1 MSKKTQSCLLRDR
14 KMLFAKTS
22 TVVMTGLTMGMILIN
37 LAWSVGSLQNGTVPA
52 GNTALLKFASYSEL
66 KAYLNNTVNW
76 WPYYNDVKR
85 SGGIFPSASTA
96 AEGYAVDYSKT
107 NIQVEGVDEADIV
120 KSDGEYLYVALG
132 ERVLIVKAY
141 PAADAHVVTEIKLNG
156 TIAGLFINEDR
167 LVVFEYGMQAISYTR
182 AEETMIYNENLLHIR
197 IYDVTDRNSPVLART
212 VSSDGWYFTS
222 RMIGDYVYVV
232 VNEYAYLR
240 EGEVPLPII
249 INQGQREEV
258 SATSIYYTNV
268 SDYSYGFTTIIAVN
282 VKDDNVEPGHETFL
296 IGNSGGIYAS
306 LNNIYLAVPR
316 YDYET
321 GAEATQIHRLGIQE
335 DKITCE
341 ASGEVPGRILN
352 QFSMDEYNGYFRI
365 ATTMGQVSRMLT
377 EASSSNNLYVLNMN
391 LTIVGRLED
400 LAPGEQIYSA
410 RFMGDQCYLVTFKK
424 IDPLFVIG
432 LEDPA
437 NPTVLGRLKIPGYSN
452 YLHPYSENLLIGI
465 GKETV
470 EAEEGDFAWYQGVKI
485 SLFDVSDLAN
495 PREAAKY
502 EIGDRGTDSPI
513 LSDHKALL
521 FDKERNLLAIP
532 VLVAEIDETKYSGE
546 VPDNAYGDYVYQGL
560 YVFSITEDSISL
572 RGRIT
577 HMDNEDEFMKSGYYF
592 YSEYSVFRALYIE
605 DLLYTLS
612 NKRIE
617 INNLTTLEPISQIE
631 LP

>member
-1 MSKKTQSCLLRDR
+1 LSHDGRMV
-14 KMLFAKTS
+14 FAKAS
-22 TVVMTGLTMGMILIN
+22 TVIMTGLTMSMIFIN
-37 LAWSVGSLQNGTVPA
+37 LAWSVGILQSGTVPA
-52 GNTALLKFASYSEL
+52 GNSVLLRFSSYSEL
-66 KAYLNNTVNW
+66 KTYLNKTVSEGPYYYYGYDMRLGNTVAFS
-76 WPYYNDVKR
+76 V
-85 SGGIFPSASTA
+85 SEA
-96 AEGYAVDYSKT
+96 AGTSVDYSKT

-120 KSDGEYLYVALG
+120 KCDGEYLYVALG
-132 ERVLIVKAY
+132 ERALIVKAY
-141 PAADAHVVTEIKLNG
+141 PANEAQVVAEINLNG
-156 TIAGLFINEDR
+156 TVVGIFINGDR
-167 LVVFEYGMQAISYTR
+167 LVVFESGWQEIPFIR
-182 AEETMIYNENLLHIR
+182 GEETVIYNENLLHIKV
-197 IYDVTDRNSPVLART
+197 YDVSNRSSPVLART

-296 IGNSGGIYAS
+296 LGSSGGIYAS
-306 LNNIYLAVPR
+306 LDNIYLATPR

-321 GAEATQIHRLGIQE
+321 GVEATQIHRLRIQE
-335 DKITCE
+335 NKITCE

-352 QFSMDEYNGYFRI
+352 QFSMDEYDGYFRI
-365 ATTMGQVSRMLT
+365 ATTMGHVSRMLT
-377 EASSSNNLYVLNMN
+377 EASSSNQLYVLDMN
-391 LTIVGRLED
+391 LTIVGRLEN

-410 RFMGDQCYLVTFKK
+410 RFMGERCYLVTFKK
-424 IDPLFVIG
+424 VDPLFVIG

-437 NPTVLGRLKIPGYSN
+437 NPKVLGRLKIPGYSN
-452 YLHPYSENLLIGI
+452 YLHPYSENLIIGI

-502 EIGDRGTDSPI
+502 EIGDRGTDSPV
-513 LSDHKALL
+513 LSDQKALL

-560 YVFSITEDSISL
+560 YVFTVTEDNIFL

-605 DLLYTLS
+605 DMLYTLS
-612 NKRIE
+612 NKRID